1 MKRALIL
8 SFLGLFL
15 CGCATDMNN
24 QFQRI
29 KVGMEKDEVLGLMDS
44 PQRTQ
49 RTRGQDRWTYIF
61 YHEDQRQEKEVHFS
75 EGKAAYVG
83 DHPIPAMAA
92 EERDARNEAANK
104 EIESIWQ
111 VQRQEARKAYSDYEQ
126 HMKGQDGVRY
136 VPQFT
141 PVQ

>member
-1 MKRALIL
+1 MKRTFLLFI
-8 SFLGLFL
+8 LGLFL
-15 CGCATDMNN
+15 SGCATDMNN

-49 RTRGQDRWTYIF
+49 RTKGQDRWTYIF

-75 EGKAAYVG
+75 DGKAAYVG
-83 DHPIPAMAA
+83 DHQQPAVSA

-104 EIESIWQ
+104 EVESQWQ
-111 VQRQEARKAYSDYEQ
+111 VQRTEARKAYMDYEQ
-126 HMKGQDGVRY
+126 HMRGQDGVRY
-136 VPQFT
+136 VPQYT